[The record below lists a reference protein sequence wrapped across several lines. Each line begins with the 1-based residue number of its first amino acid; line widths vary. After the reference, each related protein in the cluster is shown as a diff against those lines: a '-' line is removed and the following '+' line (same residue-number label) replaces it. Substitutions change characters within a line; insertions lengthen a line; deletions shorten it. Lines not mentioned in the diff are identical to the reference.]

1 MSIRKILLFFCLV
14 ASVNSLF
21 AQHATSL
28 NVKLND
34 DLHQLE
40 IQQELTFV
48 NTSADS
54 LSEIYLL
61 DWANSFSDKTTPLGK
76 RFSEDYLRRFYFAK
90 PEERGH
96 TTIHKLTNS
105 RSQDLVWER
114 PKDKQDIIK
123 VTLPTPLAPNAS
135 FEFKLT
141 YTVKIP
147 DEKFTR
153 YGFYENGDLKLRYWY
168 IRPSVYTTEWKAYSH
183 KNLDDQF
190 VPKSNITITIEVAND
205 KVVTS
210 SLNTSERVDGDKK
223 IVTLT
228 GNNRIENKL
237 YITSENTFDKIITD
251 YTSIETNIDDDDLPE
266 EAKALAVDRILSYL
280 DTELGSYPHEKILV
294 TNEDYLANPVYG
306 LNQLPDFINPFPDG
320 FQYEIKL
327 LKTITNNYLENT
339 LLLNPREEKWVHDG
353 IHIKILMDYV
363 DRYYP
368 KMKLL
373 GSLSDFFGI
382 RWFHA
387 AELEFNDQYPYLFMN
402 MARMNLD
409 QALTTPTDSLV
420 KFNQNIANAYKSGT
434 GFEYLED
441 YLGTEE
447 VKITMK
453 EFYQNFKLKEVSST
467 DFMTLLQKNSSK
479 DLSWYF
485 DDYVG
490 TNKKIDFRI
499 KRVKKTKDSLTVT
512 IKNKR
517 NAKMPVSLY
526 GIKDGR
532 VITKDWVEPF
542 LGTQTVTIP
551 RDSSERVALNYEGK
565 IPEFNQRDNYKSV
578 SKLTAK
584 PIQFRLLQD
593 IEDPKYAQTFFIP
606 EFDYNIYDGVAIG
619 LKMYNKAVLSKNLA
633 YKISP
638 KYGFGSNTIV
648 GSASIYNTHYFDN
661 SNLNAVRYGVGGT
674 TFSYA
679 NDLFY
684 RKYTPYLTFYF
695 RDTYLRN
702 NEKQRLNFR
711 YVAVERD
718 RDQLNVV
725 DEPDYGVF
733 NARYIYSN
741 PNLVNYFSGYVDYQ
755 LSDSFSKISA
765 SATYRKLFL
774 NNRQLNL
781 RVFAGAFLYND
792 NTNSDYFSFALDR
805 PTDYL
810 FDYNYYG
817 RSEES
822 GLFSQQIIPAEGF
835 FKSKLEPAFANQ
847 WMTTLNGSTNIW
859 KWIFAYGDAGLIKNR
874 GSNPKFVY
882 DTGVRASLVADYF
895 EIFFPVYSNNGW
907 EIAQDNYDEKIR
919 FIVTLDIQT
928 LIKLFTREWY

>member
-153 YGFYENGDLKLRYWY
+153 YGYYENGDLKLRYWY
-168 IRPSVYTTEWKAYSH
+168 VRPSVYTTEWKAYSH

-190 VPKSNITITIEVAND
+190 VPKSNITITIEVANN

-467 DFMTLLQKNSSK
+467 DFMTLLQKNASK

-485 DDYVG
+485 EDYVG

-526 GIKDGR
+526 GIK
-532 VITKDWVEPF
+532 
-542 LGTQTVTIP
+542 
-551 RDSSERVALNYEGK
+551 
-565 IPEFNQRDNYKSV
+565 
-578 SKLTAK
+578 
-584 PIQFRLLQD
+584 
-593 IEDPKYAQTFFIP
+593 
-606 EFDYNIYDGVAIG
+606 
-619 LKMYNKAVLSKNLA
+619 M
-633 YKISP
+633 
-638 KYGFGSNTIV
+638 
-648 GSASIYNTHYFDN
+648 
-661 SNLNAVRYGVGGT
+661 
-674 TFSYA
+674 
-679 NDLFY
+679 
-684 RKYTPYLTFYF
+684 
-695 RDTYLRN
+695 
-702 NEKQRLNFR
+702 
-711 YVAVERD
+711 
-718 RDQLNVV
+718 
-725 DEPDYGVF
+725 
-733 NARYIYSN
+733 
-741 PNLVNYFSGYVDYQ
+741 
-755 LSDSFSKISA
+755 
-765 SATYRKLFL
+765 
-774 NNRQLNL
+774 
-781 RVFAGAFLYND
+781 
-792 NTNSDYFSFALDR
+792 
-805 PTDYL
+805 
-810 FDYNYYG
+810 
-817 RSEES
+817 
-822 GLFSQQIIPAEGF
+822 AE
-835 FKSKLEPAFANQ
+835 
-847 WMTTLNGSTNIW
+847 
-859 KWIFAYGDAGLIKNR
+859 
-874 GSNPKFVY
+874 
-882 DTGVRASLVADYF
+882 
-895 EIFFPVYSNNGW
+895 
-907 EIAQDNYDEKIR
+907 
-919 FIVTLDIQT
+919 
-928 LIKLFTREWY
+928 

>member
-123 VTLPTPLAPNAS
+123 VTLPTPLAPNTS

-153 YGFYENGDLKLRYWY
+153 YGYYENGDLKLRYWY

-190 VPKSNITITIEVAND
+190 VPKSNITITIEVANN

>member
-1 MSIRKILLFFCLV
+1 LSIRKILLFFCLV

-467 DFMTLLQKNSSK
+467 DFMTLLQKNASK

-551 RDSSERVALNYEGK
+551 RDSSERVALNYEGI